1 MINMI
6 NLGELVTAMVTPF
19 DEGFSL
25 DLKRAFN
32 LGKHLIKNGTDCI
45 LISGTTGESP
55 TISDEEKLDL
65 FKFMKKE
72 FGNEVKIMAG
82 TGSNDTRHSIE
93 LSKKAEQ
100 IGVDALLV
108 VGPYYNKPTQ
118 TGLYRHFEA
127 IAEAVRTPIIIYNV
141 PSRTSCNIDAST
153 TIELSKIAN
162 IVGVKE
168 ASGNLGQ
175 VAEISKQTPGGF
187 AIYSGNDSDTLPIL
201 ILGGQGVIS
210 VASHIIGLKIK
221 EMIKLFKDSNLSG
234 AKDIHL
240 NLMELFKAIFIV
252 TNPIPIKKALNLMG
266 IEVGKPRLPLL
277 DMEGKELEE
286 FKHILIRYNIIK

>member
-1 MINMI
+1 MI

-25 DLKRAFN
+25 DLKKAFN

-100 IGVDALLV
+100 IGMDALLV

-127 IAEAVRTPIIIYNV
+127 VAKAVRAPIVIYNV
-141 PSRTSCNIDAST
+141 PSRTSCNIDAGT
-153 TIELSKIAN
+153 TIELSKIGN

-175 VAEISKQTPGGF
+175 VAKISKQAPGGF

-201 ILGGQGVIS
+201 LLGGQGVIS

-221 EMIKLFKDSNLSG
+221 EMIKLFKDGNLSG

-252 TNPIPIKKALNLMG
+252 TNPIPVKKALNLMG